1 MERVCLKVGHPINL
15 LLDFKV
21 VVSVV
26 YMFVLVVFFFLRG
39 GGVLMGSE
47 ACPSFSPPCYLTK
60 GGGSPGQALAQSLPS
75 D

>member
-26 YMFVLVVFFFLRG
+26 YMFVLVVFFFLKGWGRAY
-39 GGVLMGSE
+39 GVCGLS
-47 ACPSFSPPCYLTK
+47 
-60 GGGSPGQALAQSLPS
+60 
-75 D
+75 